1 MFTVINNMTNAKK
14 SNSDNNKSKKPDNL
28 PQGRANKPSIYEKRY
43 VIGEITLDEFKIKKL
58 LDAQFLVST
67 NG

>member
-1 MFTVINNMTNAKK
+1 MKRATKQTKTTENQPVT
-14 SNSDNNKSKKPDNL
+14 SWDL
-28 PQGRANKPSIYEKRY
+28 PRGRANKPSIYEKRY